1 MAWGRRMTQILAGM
15 LALAGVTVAADVPA
29 QGASGNPERARSIV
43 SAVCS
48 GCHGPDGNSTQPAYP
63 KLAGLQVQYL
73 SKQLKD
79 YQAGRRLSEVM
90 GPVAGSLSPENVE
103 DLAAYYGQ
111 QKPAPGMVR
120 DQSLL
125 QPGKKLYED
134 GNADSGV
141 PSCSGC
147 HYPDGSGTAR
157 FPRLAGQHPEY
168 TLQQLRQF
176 AISKR
181 ENALIMQSV
190 ALRMTEQEMKA
201 VAEYVA
207 SLP

>member
-1 MAWGRRMTQILAGM
+1 MTRILAG
-15 LALAGVTVAADVPA
+15 LFTLVGVAVASDAPA
-29 QGASGNPERARSIV
+29 QGASGNPERARSIA

-48 GCHGPDGNSTQPAYP
+48 GCHGPDGNSVQAVHP
-63 KLAGLQVQYL
+63 KLAGLQAQYIA
-73 SKQLKD
+73 KQLKD
-79 YQAGRRLSEVM
+79 YQAGKRLNEVM

-103 DLAAYYGQ
+103 DLAAYYNQ
-111 QKPAPGMVR
+111 QKPAPGTVR
-120 DQSLL
+120 DKALL
-125 QPGKKLYED
+125 DLGRKVYED
-134 GNADSGV
+134 GNAESGV

-168 TLQQLRQF
+168 TLNQLKQF
-176 AISKR
+176 GASKR
-181 ENALIMQSV
+181 ENDRGLVMQSV